1 MPSSVSFAPA
11 DNTGVV
17 AGVVVFL
24 LLVIVVAVVTLVVAV
39 FLVKRGRSRKE
50 IAESNVG
57 GKTTGINNV
66 MGKVLFITISMWVQC
81 HTVSVY
87 IISEML

>member
-39 FLVKRGRSRKE
+39 FLVKRGRSQKE
-50 IAESNVG
+50 IIEGNVG
-57 GKTTGINNV
+57 GNTDTGINNE
-66 MGKVLFITISMWVQC
+66 MGKVLFITISMWF
-81 HTVSVY
+81 T
-87 IISEML
+87 LL